1 MCCFGLPWRL
11 GFCSAKCGSTV
22 SSVEASI
29 LVKRGVNQENMCSFK
44 CVNKDS
50 WPKLGTLASSPR
62 IVKVNSYVRRLN
74 YAILRCQSHPVL
86 LLRHW
91 SFVSTGE
98 TEVLDATFI
107 CFNLV
112 FTRELPEVLV
122 PCSCSMKFMFLR
134 DSRIQ
139 VACLKIGD
147 ESFEKRN
154 ASSNDAEMHH
164 YSR

>member
-1 MCCFGLPWRL
+1 M
-11 GFCSAKCGSTV
+11 
-22 SSVEASI
+22 
-29 LVKRGVNQENMCSFK
+29 
-44 CVNKDS
+44 
-50 WPKLGTLASSPR
+50 
-62 IVKVNSYVRRLN
+62 
-74 YAILRCQSHPVL
+74 
-86 LLRHW
+86 
-91 SFVSTGE
+91 STGE
-98 TEVLDATFI
+98 TEILDATFI